1 MKQQRHMLVVAAG
14 FILLLV
20 LGCIACGQHG
30 KQEGMM
36 GAQSEKAQAQKAQ
49 AQAPKDTALVQDLI
63 SKNKNFSG
71 CTGYNH
77 KVIHHVQTG
86 FDYRDRLAVLEAYV
100 FEDFR
105 LAKLL
110 VDSGYLVPTRE
121 GAGWMPTPKLSF
133 GPGQA
138 IQEEHLEGPT
148 WPGTEIRGLPC
159 SVQSV
164 RSLHP
169 YSPPFP
175 QYECDD
181 VYRWTL
187 VAGCR
192 EYHVHGCDNL
202 PLGRSEGRFQL
213 ALEDYGHRDRRRI
226 KRRAAAGRGVSHEDG
241 DGAGHRQDKD
251 GGVGCLPS
259 HIIGMR
265 KGTVFLMAWE
275 LWAKCKEPKGAWFKL
290 PNTKGFSLS
299 GGRLSYHGPPILVHC
314 GHCNK
319 IHTYSLKEI
328 QLRQTSDHPE
338 P

>member
-71 CTGYNH
+71 CTGYNN

-192 EYHVHGCDNL
+192 EYLSTDATTSLSDGLKVDFSWHWKTTDIGTADGL
-202 PLGRSEGRFQL
+202 SAERQ
-213 ALEDYGHRDRRRI
+213 
-226 KRRAAAGRGVSHEDG
+226 RGVAYLTRTATG
-241 DGAGHRQDKD
+241 LAIDK
-251 GGVGCLPS
+251 
-259 HIIGMR
+259 IKM
-265 KGTVFLMAWE
+265 E
-275 LWAKCKEPKGAWFKL
+275 E
-290 PNTKGFSLS
+290 
-299 GGRLSYHGPPILVHC
+299 
-314 GHCNK
+314 
-319 IHTYSLKEI
+319 
-328 QLRQTSDHPE
+328 
-338 P
+338 